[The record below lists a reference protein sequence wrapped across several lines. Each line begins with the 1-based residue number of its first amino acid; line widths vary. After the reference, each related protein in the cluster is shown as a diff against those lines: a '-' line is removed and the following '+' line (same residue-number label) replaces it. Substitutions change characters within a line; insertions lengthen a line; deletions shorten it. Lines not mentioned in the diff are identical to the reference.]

1 MKHAV
6 IEDASIELLE
16 LFDEVSKEAKIE
28 KNAIPP
34 INQMIYWW
42 TRKPLI
48 VGRAMVLASTLDDIQ
63 DVKSLLG
70 LDSDKRS
77 YQYVPDVTK
86 YKQKIGTD
94 PKKIKVLDPFAGAG
108 SLAFPAAQLG
118 LDVTVSDYNPL
129 AYLIEKSILEFPA
142 KYGVNL
148 ADDFEKYSNLLI
160 QKTSDEV
167 GKFFKSNQLVYM
179 WCWCIKCPHCKQRL
193 PLTNHMYIVNT
204 PKKKLGIKIIT
215 KDKDFTV
222 EIVYN
227 MSELEGKKF
236 TQKGGTAICISC
248 KNSIDYKTMT
258 DDISKNKDREMI
270 AIQVQKN
277 KGREY
282 VSPTKE
288 DKKLHQD
295 AVKYFESKRKEFEKE
310 DYIPIEHILPTDG
323 RAHRLWPY
331 NIKYWNEYFDERQL
345 LVLITL
351 LKNIKNICNQIK
363 DKEYRGVIAFYLAAI
378 LAKRVDM
385 GGFGVHWHTTREI
398 PSSILSLRQPRIV
411 YNFAESNPFESVAGA
426 INNIKN
432 NIRSGITFAT
442 RLQNQSKCNL
452 ESVTT
457 PSNIQYDLIL
467 TDPPYGDDVQYG
479 EMSEFFYVWVYRALK
494 EYFPELPPRAPL
506 DEDFCESSGR
516 FGDKKL
522 ATEFFAKGLKKSF
535 VSQSD
540 KLKDDGLLVVFF
552 AHSST
557 ETWNLFLESIRDAK
571 FKVVS
576 SYSVHTESTSNLI
589 AKGKTSFMSSI
600 VVVCRKILKPS
611 EEYFE
616 DIIPKIEDKIKQM
629 ITQISDEKLLTLP
642 ITDLLIMV
650 YGKVLEACTQH
661 TVLKS
666 YQKDF
671 TPDFETLIKDA
682 RSFIMKELVGK
693 LTGKSI
699 NTIGPEM
706 AFYLLI
712 KIFHRGIIVGDDA
725 IKIAQTYNVDIHQ
738 LEKDHIIIK
747 DEKVIRLLHLNEI
760 EMDYSPG
767 SVDKNN
773 LYQQLCYLAYI
784 ADSRGSD
791 KLPGILAKDNFR
803 IEDLKQIVS
812 LLIKSYHL
820 RRNKGES
827 LDSKE
832 QKELSILE
840 TLADTMG
847 IKREGIMD
855 SYFER

>member
-28 KNAIPP
+28 KNAVPP
-34 INQMIYWW
+34 INKMIYWW

-48 VGRAMVLASTLDDIQ
+48 VGKAMALASTLDDIK

-86 YKQKIGTD
+86 YKQKIGVD

-129 AYLIEKSILEFPA
+129 AYIIEKSVLEFPA
-142 KYGVNL
+142 KYG
-148 ADDFEKYSNLLI
+148 ADLVADFEKHANLLL
-160 QKTSDEV
+160 QKTISEV
-167 GKFFKSNQLVYM
+167 GRFFKSNQLIYM
-179 WCWCIKCPHCKQRL
+179 WCWCIKCPHCKQRF
-193 PLTNHMYIVNT
+193 PLTNQMYIVKTAKN
-204 PKKKLGIKIIT
+204 KIGIKIIP
-215 KDKDFTV
+215 KNKDFTV
-222 EIVYN
+222 EIIHN
-227 MSELEGKKF
+227 MTESEGKKF
-236 TQKGGTAICISC
+236 TQKGGSAICISC

-258 DDISKNKDREMI
+258 EDISKNKDREMV
-270 AIQVQKN
+270 AIQIQKN

-282 VSPTKE
+282 VTPTKE
-288 DKKLHQD
+288 DKKLYLE
-295 AVKYFESKRKEFEKE
+295 AGKYFKSKRKDFEKE
-310 DYIPIEHILPTDG
+310 KLLPSESILPS
-323 RAHRLWPY
+323 HRKENNLWHY
-331 NIKYWNEYFDERQL
+331 NIKNWHEYFDERQL
-345 LVLITL
+345 LVLITFM
-351 LKNIKNICNQIK
+351 KNIKEVCNKIK
-363 DKEYRGVIAFYLAAI
+363 DKEYRGVIGLYLAAI
-378 LAKRVDM
+378 LAKRVNTAAL
-385 GGFGVHWHTTREI
+385 GLVWNVSRETPEHI
-398 PSSILSLRQPRIV
+398 LVLRRPSFV
-411 YNFAESNPFESVAGA
+411 NNFAESNPFEKSRGSIVSI
-426 INNIKN
+426 INNIAN
-432 NIRSGITFAT
+432 GISFAI
-442 RLQNQSKCNL
+442 RLQNPSTCNL
-452 ESVTT
+452 CSVTLH
-457 PSNIQYDLIL
+457 SDIKYDLIL

-479 EMSEFFYVWVYRALK
+479 ELSEFFYVWVYRALK
-494 EYFPELPPRAPL
+494 EYFPELPPRSPL
-506 DEDFCESSGR
+506 DEDFCESWGR

-522 ATEFFAKGLKKSF
+522 ATVFFAKGLKKSF
-535 VSQSD
+535 SSMSD

-552 AHSST
+552 AHSSI
-557 ETWNLFLESIRDAK
+557 EAWNLFLESIRASK

-576 SYSVHTESTSNLI
+576 SYSIHTENTSNVI
-589 AKGKTSFMSSI
+589 AQGKTSFMSSI

-629 ITQISDEKLLTLP
+629 ITQIPDEKLLTLP

-738 LEKDHIIIK
+738 LEKEHIVIK
-747 DEKVIRLLHLNEI
+747 DKDVIRLFHLNEI
-760 EMDYSPG
+760 EMDYSPD

-773 LYQQLCYLAYI
+773 LYQQLCYLSYI

-791 KLPGILAKDNFR
+791 KLPGIISKDNFR

-812 LLIKSYHL
+812 
-820 RRNKGES
+820 
-827 LDSKE
+827 
-832 QKELSILE
+832 
-840 TLADTMG
+840 
-847 IKREGIMD
+847 
-855 SYFER
+855 